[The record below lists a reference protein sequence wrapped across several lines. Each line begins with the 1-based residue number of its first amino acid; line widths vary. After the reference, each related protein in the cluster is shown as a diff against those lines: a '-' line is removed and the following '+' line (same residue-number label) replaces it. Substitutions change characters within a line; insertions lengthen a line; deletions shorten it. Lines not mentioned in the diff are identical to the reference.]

1 MTSRVALD
9 VLESVYAS
17 SANEDAWHAS
27 VAETV
32 LRAVRAEHGS
42 VSAFVD
48 WTPRGVPTT
57 YGWRK
62 NGGASEDLLR
72 FAMDQHDARI
82 LGTDAPTPIA
92 MVYARGSYL
101 CGTRER
107 LGDAFDALEVT
118 TGRADERTGHADS
131 INLVCMDASLRGLVL
146 IHPSTTRVRT
156 HPRTRELWSRV
167 AAHVT
172 AGLRLRRVVKGESLE
187 ADADVILDTAGHVL
201 EAKANAI
208 ADREVL
214 REAAKRV
221 DRARLRGTEE
231 DEALDLWQCLFS
243 GEYSVVDCFDTDG
256 KRLFVARRNP
266 PQARG
271 PRMLTDRERHV
282 VALIGVGH
290 SDKSAAYE
298 LGISEGTV
306 ASHLHV
312 ALRKLGLPSASDL
325 GLLRARTHE
334 VGERTERE
342 R

>member
-1 MTSRVALD
+1 MGHKVTLSVIESSYRSTPTDEEWLAEVG
-9 VLESVYAS
+9 ESVARGLLV
-17 SANEDAWHAS
+17 NDGG
-27 VAETV
+27 VAY
-32 LRAVRAEHGS
+32 
-42 VSAFVD
+42 FVD
-48 WTPRGVPTT
+48 WQPS
-57 YGWRK
+57 GWPK
-62 NGGASEDLLR
+62 TFGWTAVAGASPEVLAYTRDMHVR
-72 FAMDQHDARI
+72 SEAVASDIGIGVEAMEI
-82 LGTDAPTPIA
+82 
-92 MVYARGSYL
+92 YARGSYL
-101 CGTRER
+101 CGTRES
-107 LGDAFDALEVT
+107 LGEDFGALET
-118 TGRADERTGHADS
+118 ALGTSETRTGFGDS
-131 INLVCMDASLRGLVL
+131 LNLVCMDATHRGVSFV
-146 IHPSTTRVRT
+146 HAVSTLVRT
-156 HPRTRELWSRV
+156 HPRVRERWAKV

-172 AGLRLRRVVKGESLE
+172 AGLRLRRVAKGESLE
-187 ADADVILDTAGHVL
+187 ADADAILDTAGHVL
-201 EAKANAI
+201 EAKANAV

-271 PRMLTDRERHV
+271 PRMLTDRERQV

-312 ALRKLGLPSASDL
+312 ALRKLGLTSASDL

-334 VGERTERE
+334 VGE
-342 R
+342 